1 MVYAQTTHNN
11 QWKKTRREMQN
22 MNMENTKR
30 KNQTHMRKKRKTNNK
45 HTHMKGAMMV
55 MTQAMMDTVMT

>member
-1 MVYAQTTHNN
+1 
-11 QWKKTRREMQN
+11 